1 MIENPAGKKER
12 FQILL
17 RQLELLDDRFYEH
30 FKYGEIEKLVV
41 ERQSRRWHFYFL
53 LEKILPF
60 EVYLTFTTRLRQAFQ
75 HIADVRFSIRA
86 KDPSFEAGTDCRL
99 LENLPWRTGRHV
111 ADAFVPACG
120 SGSVTFR
127 Q

>member
-1 MIENPAGKKER
+1 
-12 FQILL
+12 
-17 RQLELLDDRFYEH
+17 
-30 FKYGEIEKLVV
+30 

-86 KDPSFEAGTDCRL
+86 KDPSFGPALIADYWKTCLGE
-99 LENLPWRTGRHV
+99 LEGMSP
-111 ADAFVPACG
+111 
-120 SGSVTFR
+120 
-127 Q
+127 